1 MLNHEVADRAEFV
14 CREVRRLSERDG
26 LEPELRERV
35 VALYVNV
42 RGLVVFIAEEEE
54 PVRAYAKD
62 GRHSPLTISSSAASV
77 ASSLQRVVRQPR
89 SAGDSRNHI
98 DFERGVAWQ
107 L

>member
-54 PVRAYAKD
+54 PKSLHNEHRRH
-62 GRHSPLTISSSAASV
+62 GRIV
-77 ASSLQRVVRQPR
+77 PR
-89 SAGDSRNHI
+89 SLAAQTAGAD
-98 DFERGVAWQ
+98 AK
-107 L
+107 